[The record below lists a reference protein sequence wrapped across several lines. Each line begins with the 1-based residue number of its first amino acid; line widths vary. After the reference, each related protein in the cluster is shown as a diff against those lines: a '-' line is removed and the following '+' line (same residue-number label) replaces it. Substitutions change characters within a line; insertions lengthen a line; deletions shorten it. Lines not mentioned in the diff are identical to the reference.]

1 MWRAD
6 LRPTGNITI
15 KKIPATV
22 DVGWGWKL
30 KNMLRPNYWRGW
42 LGVELAKTFSELTG
56 VTCMYSTLHLIT
68 TPANGGP
75 KVDYGVVSRRL
86 VTEDFVNYLTDQL
99 QAEETMIG
107 DFKYHGFG
115 IGTTAAA
122 AADTNMESEVAYDSR
137 ITGGQGEQSG
147 TTGNDY
153 ESSGTYTSTGTLAI
167 TEHGLHNGD
176 TSGGDTI
183 IMMDR
188 HVFAAVNLDAGDG
201 IEGTYV
207 LTIASGG

>member
-6 LRPTGNITI
+6 LRPQGKLTI
-15 KKIPATV
+15 KKIPAVV

-42 LGVELAKTFSELTG
+42 LGVEAAKTFSNLTG
-56 VTCMYSTLHLIT
+56 VTCMYSTLRLVT
-68 TPANGGP
+68 TPVDGGP
-75 KVDYGVVSRRL
+75 KVDHGIVSRRL
-86 VTEDFVNYLTDQL
+86 VTEDFVNYLTDIFQTD
-99 QAEETMIG
+99 ETMVG
-107 DFKYHGFG
+107 DFKYHAFG
-115 IGTTAAA
+115 VGTTAAD

-137 ITGGQGEQSG
+137 ITGGQGEESG

-167 TEHGLHNGD
+167 TEHSLNNGD
-176 TSGGDTI
+176 TSAGDTI

-188 HVFAAVNLDAGDG
+188 HVFAALNLTSGDG
-201 IEGTYV
+201 VEATYV
-207 LTIASGG
+207 LTINSGG

>member
-6 LRPTGNITI
+6 FKPVGELTV
-15 KKIPATV
+15 KKIPGMV
-22 DVGWGWKL
+22 DVGWTWKL
-30 KNMLRPNYWRGW
+30 KNAMRPNYWRGW
-42 LGVELAKTFSELTG
+42 AGVELAKMFSKLTG
-56 VTCMYSTLHLIT
+56 VASMHSTLRLVTI
-68 TPANGGP
+68 PANGGP
-75 KVDYGVVSRRL
+75 KVDYGIVSRRL
-86 VTEDFVNYLTDQL
+86 VTEDFVNYLTDML

-115 IGTTAAA
+115 TGTTAAA
-122 AADTNMESEVAYDSR
+122 AADTNMETEVGYDAR

-153 ESSGTYTSTGTLAI
+153 ESSGTYTSTGTIAI

-176 TSGGDTI
+176 TSAGDTI

-188 HVFAAVNLDAGDG
+188 HVFAALNVVANDAV
-201 IEGTYV
+201 EATYV
-207 LTIASGG
+207 LTINSGG